1 VRTFRVTHRRLLR
14 TIPTVAVGAALL
26 GGGLLHSGAAEASFG
41 WCAGDPVVAVN
52 GKQFHV
58 TIGVQGDPSTLY
70 QHVTS
75 ANIVIHVPSNA
86 TAQTVSSSSPY
97 FAENVTFVYDK
108 GPVAAGKP
116 IPVTVVTTFTRPS
129 GGQDLPA
136 QMIDQTTKTATING
150 HLHDTLKKDLS
161 LS

>member
-1 VRTFRVTHRRLLR
+1 MRFPRISGRRMARVL
-14 TIPTVAVGAALL
+14 PAAVAGVALISA
-26 GGGLLHSGAAEASFG
+26 GLVQSGAVEASWG
-41 WCAGDPVVAVN
+41 WCSGDPVIAVN

-58 TIGVQGDPSTLY
+58 TIGVQGDASTLY
-70 QHVTS
+70 QHVTT
-75 ANIVIHVPSNA
+75 ANIVVHVPSNA
-86 TAQTVSSSSPY
+86 TAQVVSSSSPY

-116 IPVTVVTTFTRPS
+116 IPVTVQTSFTRPS

-136 QMIDQTTKTATING
+136 QMIDETTKTATVNG
-150 HLHDTLKKDLS
+150 HLHDTLKKDVS

>member
-1 VRTFRVTHRRLLR
+1 MRNFGPGQGRLLR
-14 TIPTVAVGAALL
+14 VIPAMAVGAALL
-26 GGGLLHSGAAEASFG
+26 GVGFVQSGAAEASFG
-41 WCAGDPVVAVN
+41 WCAGDPVIAVN

-58 TIGVQGDPSTLY
+58 TIGVQGDPTTLY

-75 ANIVIHVPSNA
+75 ANIVIHVPSNT

-97 FAENVTFVYDK
+97 FSENVTFVYDK
-108 GPVAAGKP
+108 GPVAAGKS
-116 IPVTVVTTFTRPS
+116 IPVTVITTFTRPS

-136 QMIDQTTKTATING
+136 QMIDQTTKTATVNG

-161 LS
+161 VS